1 MPTWPE
7 PDARAP
13 RYTAPGG
20 RGSLLVGGLAVS
32 LGANAA
38 LLIALLVV
46 LLLARTGALAPSRS
60 AAQATS
66 GVASSSPTVNGRP
79 TPSPTSAALTNG
91 SFQVTPSSVQ
101 LGCDSGQ
108 QTQFVV
114 LLNTGSDDIQWQ
126 AEISRSGDH
135 APVDVGPNQGNLRA
149 GTSIAIQIHNQSNGD
164 SQQGTI
170 TFTPDSPSAG
180 QPPTVAFSAV
190 GC

>member
-1 MPTWPE
+1 MQDDGPPLPNSGRYDSARRPSGGMPTWPE

-91 SFQVTPSSVQ
+91 
-101 LGCDSGQ
+101 
-108 QTQFVV
+108 
-114 LLNTGSDDIQWQ
+114 
-126 AEISRSGDH
+126 
-135 APVDVGPNQGNLRA
+135 
-149 GTSIAIQIHNQSNGD
+149 
-164 SQQGTI
+164 
-170 TFTPDSPSAG
+170 
-180 QPPTVAFSAV
+180 
-190 GC
+190 